1 MKSRFFSIVLIIAV
15 VITVFSGCNTEKPNT
30 DDHTEKET
38 TTNNV
43 ITDTNIDYNDIYKDI
58 KADFISLFDN
68 TDKDFDG
75 AIGVSEIINQRG
87 KNEALDVIGYAV
99 KDLSGDN
106 IPEFIVGVI
115 DEDNKGSEIL
125 ALYTVKDEKPVFV
138 FESMTRSAYFLMN
151 DGNLF
156 YQGSAGAAYSIFGS
170 YAISENGAEL
180 ICNDYW
186 FTYEKD
192 KTSYEIGYYHNTT
205 GEYDKAVSEELN
217 ITEDEFFSKQS
228 ALIAK
233 KTQTD
238 LTPFSAVVE
247 KQEEQ
252 TTDAK
257 TSRVVAMFAE
267 DAEAFDEYAVFKV
280 DESEYSTTILFIA
293 EGTVTD
299 FSFLS
304 LSIKDVDENGKATFD
319 TESLYKLDTLTE
331 EKPLEVTLTFYGD
344 SPVYGISY
352 KDAQGVT
359 KNYTVTISG
368 EDGSVILSEF

>member
-1 MKSRFFSIVLIIAV
+1 MKARFFSIVLIIAV

-43 ITDTNIDYNDIYKDI
+43 ITDTNIDYIDIYKDI

-68 TDKDFDG
+68 TDKEFDG

-106 IPEFIVGVI
+106 IPEFIVGFI

-125 ALYTVKDEKPVFV
+125 ALYTVKDEKPAFV
-138 FESMTRSAYFLMN
+138 FESMTRSAYFLIN

-186 FTYEKD
+186 FTHEKD

-217 ITEDEFFSKQS
+217 ITEDEFFNKQS

-257 TSRVVAMFAE
+257 TSRVVVMFAE

-319 TESLYKLDTLTE
+319 TESLYKLDTLTK

-344 SPVYGISY
+344 SPAYGISY

>member
-30 DDHTEKET
+30 DDHTEKESA
-38 TTNNV
+38 TNNV
-43 ITDTNIDYNDIYKDI
+43 ITDTNIDYIDIYKDI

-68 TDKDFDG
+68 TDKEFDG

-87 KNEALDVIGYAV
+87 KSEALDVIGYAV

-125 ALYTVKDEKPVFV
+125 ALYTVKDEKPAFV

-217 ITEDEFFSKQS
+217 ITEDEFFNKQS

-252 TTDAK
+252 TTDTK

-344 SPVYGISY
+344 SPAYGISY

>member
-1 MKSRFFSIVLIIAV
+1 MKSRFFSIVFIIAV
-15 VITVFSGCNTEKPNT
+15 VITVFCGCDTEKPNT

-43 ITDTNIDYNDIYKDI
+43 INDTNIDYIDIYKDI

-68 TDKDFDG
+68 TDKEFDG

-87 KNEALDVIGYAV
+87 KSEALDVIGYAV

-156 YQGSAGAAYSIFGS
+156 YQGSAGAAYSIFGA

-217 ITEDEFFSKQS
+217 ITEDEFFNKQS

-344 SPVYGISY
+344 SPAYGISY

-368 EDGSVILSEF
+368 EDGSVILTEF

>member
-58 KADFISLFDN
+58 KADFISFFDN
-68 TDKDFDG
+68 TDKGFDG

-99 KDLSGDN
+99 KDLSGDD
-106 IPEFIVGVI
+106 IPEFIVGFI

-125 ALYTVKDEKPVFV
+125 ALYTVKDEKPAFV

-217 ITEDEFFSKQS
+217 ITEDEFFGKQS

-247 KQEEQ
+247 RQEDP
-252 TTDAK
+252 TTETK

-293 EGTVTD
+293 EGSVTD

-319 TESLYKLDTLTE
+319 TESLYKKNLLKLHSHFTVIHPLTE
-331 EKPLEVTLTFYGD
+331 YHTRMHKV
-344 SPVYGISY
+344 
-352 KDAQGVT
+352 
-359 KNYTVTISG
+359 
-368 EDGSVILSEF
+368 

>member
-15 VITVFSGCNTEKPNT
+15 VITVFCGCNTEKPTT

-43 ITDTNIDYNDIYKDI
+43 INDTNIDYIDIYKDI

-68 TDKDFDG
+68 TDKEFDG

-87 KNEALDVIGYAV
+87 KSEALDVIGYAV
-99 KDLSGDN
+99 KDLSGDD

-156 YQGSAGAAYSIFGS
+156 YQGSAGAIYSIFGS
-170 YAISENGAEL
+170 YALTENGAEL
-180 ICNDYW
+180 VCNDYW

-205 GEYDKAVSEELN
+205 GEFEKAVSEELN
-217 ITEDEFFSKQS
+217 ITEDEFFNKQS

-233 KTQTD
+233 KTQTA
-238 LTPFSAVVE
+238 LTPFSTIVE
-247 KQEEQ
+247 RQEEQ
-252 TTDAK
+252 TTETKA
-257 TSRVVAMFAE
+257 SRVVAMFAE
-267 DAEAFDEYAVFKV
+267 DAKAFDEYAVFKV

-319 TESLYKLDTLTE
+319 TESLYNLDTLTE

-344 SPVYGISY
+344 SPAYGISY

-368 EDGSVILSEF
+368 EDGSVVLSEF

>member
-1 MKSRFFSIVLIIAV
+1 MKARFFSIVLIIAV

-68 TDKDFDG
+68 TDKEFDG

-106 IPEFIVGVI
+106 IPEFIVGFI

-125 ALYTVKDEKPVFV
+125 ALYTVKDEKPAFV

-217 ITEDEFFSKQS
+217 ITEDEFFNKQS

-257 TSRVVAMFAE
+257 TSRVVAMFAQ

-319 TESLYKLDTLTE
+319 TESLYKLDTLTK

-344 SPVYGISY
+344 SPAYGISY

>member
-1 MKSRFFSIVLIIAV
+1 MKARFFSIVLIIAV
-15 VITVFSGCNTEKPNT
+15 VTTVFCSCNTEKPT
-30 DDHTEKET
+30 VDDHTEKEST
-38 TTNNV
+38 TDNGNIGTNV
-43 ITDTNIDYNDIYKDI
+43 DYNDIYKDI

-68 TDKDFDG
+68 TDKEFDG

-87 KNEALDVIGYAV
+87 KNESLDVIGYAV

-115 DEDNKGSEIL
+115 DEDSKGSEIL
-125 ALYTVKDEKPVFV
+125 ALYTVKNEKPVFV

-156 YQGSAGAAYSIFGS
+156 YQGSAGAMYSIFGS
-170 YAISENGAEL
+170 YALTEKAEL
-180 ICNDYW
+180 VCNDYW

-205 GEYDKAVSEELN
+205 GEFDKAVSEELN
-217 ITEDEFFSKQS
+217 VTEDEFFNKQS
-228 ALIAK
+228 ALIAE
-233 KTQTD
+233 KTTIK
-238 LTPFSAVVE
+238 LTPFATVVE
-247 KQEEQ
+247 KE
-252 TTDAK
+252 AK
-257 TSRVVAMFAE
+257 VTADYSENISDYAE
-267 DAEAFDEYAVFKV
+267 YITYTV
-280 DESEYSTTILFIA
+280 DESEYSTKILFMA

-319 TESLYKLDTLTE
+319 TESLYKLDKLTE

-344 SPVYGISY
+344 SPAYGISY

>member
-1 MKSRFFSIVLIIAV
+1 MKARFFSIVLIIAV
-15 VITVFSGCNTEKPNT
+15 VTTVFCSCNTEKPT
-30 DDHTEKET
+30 VDDHTEKEST
-38 TTNNV
+38 TDNGNIGTNV
-43 ITDTNIDYNDIYKDI
+43 DYNDIYKDI

-68 TDKDFDG
+68 TDKEFDG
-75 AIGVSEIINQRG
+75 AIGVSAG
-87 KNEALDVIGYAV
+87 AV
-99 KDLSGDN
+99 FGCN
-106 IPEFIVGVI
+106 Y
-115 DEDNKGSEIL
+115 KGSEIL
-125 ALYTVKDEKPVFV
+125 ALYTVKNEKPAFV

-156 YQGSAGAAYSIFGS
+156 YQGSAGAMYSIFGS
-170 YAISENGAEL
+170 YALTEKAEL
-180 ICNDYW
+180 VCNDYW

-205 GEYDKAVSEELN
+205 GEFDKAVSEELN
-217 ITEDEFFSKQS
+217 VTEDEFFNKQS
-228 ALIAK
+228 ALIAE
-233 KTQTD
+233 KTTIK
-238 LTPFSAVVE
+238 LTPFAIVVE
-247 KQEEQ
+247 KE
-252 TTDAK
+252 AK
-257 TSRVVAMFAE
+257 VTADYSEKISDYAE
-267 DAEAFDEYAVFKV
+267 YITYTV
-280 DESEYSTTILFIA
+280 DESEYSTKVLFMA

-319 TESLYKLDTLTE
+319 TESLYKLDKLTE

-344 SPVYGISY
+344 SPAYGISY